1 MEREKELKIG
11 EWDFLHNAYYKKCI
25 RVGCEET
32 YHGRLNKLFCS
43 DKCKTKVNND
53 KANALRRETKDNTL
67 KTLKAIKIIKDILG
81 EKLDCIRIK
90 CSDLYEMGFS
100 FSLST
105 TKLKLKTSM
114 WEWNS
119 ISTSYAF
126 RMCSVDTVEII
137 NVKKYK

>member
-1 MEREKELKIG
+1 MKKELKIG

-43 DKCKTKVNND
+43 DQCKTKVNND
-53 KANALRRETKDNTL
+53 KAIALRKETKDNTL
-67 KTLKAIKIIKDILG
+67 KVQNAIKIFKDNLG
-81 EKLDCIRIK
+81 ENLYRKTM
-90 CSDLYEMGFS
+90 CSSVLSELGFS
-100 FSLST
+100 FTLPT
-105 TKLKLKTSM
+105 THLKFDNSQ

-119 ISTSYAF
+119 ISPTYAF
-126 RMCSVDTVEII
+126 RMCSKDTVEII